1 MTIHVTPDDFT
12 ERTVELLERAATG
25 EEIIVCRDGD
35 PIIRIHKV
43 DSDRDAA
50 MEALACIRERRKS
63 MPKVTRDEIISWRDE
78 GRKYK

>member
-50 MEALACIRERRKS
+50 MEALARIRERRKS